1 MPPARRRR
9 APRERGEPRP
19 RTERDAREVR
29 EAREAREARRAR
41 EAREDREAPAKKP
54 RRRGDLLTRILV
66 AVPLA
71 VATII
76 FNNLGG
82 LPFALFLI
90 AAGLICMHEAYGL
103 LKIWRPVAAV
113 GFAAVVGMVLVARSG
128 SAGHVLEVGMA
139 AVPVALLAVMM
150 SDRRRPTV
158 AIAGTLLGV
167 YWVGFAFAHAE
178 LLRQLPHGNGVF
190 LDVLVGTFVGDTGA
204 YAGGKLFGRHRLAP
218 NVSPN
223 KTVEGLFCGMLL
235 AVIAVFLAGLYQTWL
250 SQGNALLLGV
260 AVAALAPLGDLFESL
275 IKRDA
280 GVKDSGS
287 VFGPHGGALDRLDGA
302 LFAVVVG
309 YYIWLA
315 VH

>member
-1 MPPARRRR
+1 MPQPRSRTRSSPPQRRARREEPAKKRRRR
-9 APRERGEPRP
+9 S
-19 RTERDAREVR
+19 
-29 EAREAREARRAR
+29 
-41 EAREDREAPAKKP
+41 
-54 RRRGDLLTRILV
+54 DLFTRILV

-76 FNNLGG
+76 FNNIGG
-82 LPFALFLI
+82 LPFALFVI

-103 LKIWRPVAAV
+103 LAIWRPVALV
-113 GFAAVVGMVLVARSG
+113 GLAAVVVMVLVARTG
-128 SAGHVLEVGMA
+128 GAGDVLEVGMA
-139 AVPVALLAVMM
+139 AVPVALLGVMI
-150 SDRRRPTV
+150 SDRKRPTV
-158 AIAGTLLGV
+158 AIAGTLLGI

-178 LLRQLPHGNGVF
+178 LLRELPHGNGVF
-190 LDVLVGTFVGDTGA
+190 LDVLIGTFVGDTGA
-204 YAGGKLFGRHRLAP
+204 YFGGRLFGRRPLAP

-250 SQGNALLLGV
+250 SQGHALLLGV
-260 AVAALAPLGDLFESL
+260 AVAALGPLGDLFESL
-275 IKRDA
+275 LKRDA

-287 VFGPHGGALDRLDGA
+287 VFGPHGGALDRLDAA
-302 LFAVVVG
+302 LFTVVVG

>member
-1 MPPARRRR
+1 MPQPRSRTRSSPPQRRARREEPAKKRRRR
-9 APRERGEPRP
+9 S
-19 RTERDAREVR
+19 
-29 EAREAREARRAR
+29 
-41 EAREDREAPAKKP
+41 
-54 RRRGDLLTRILV
+54 DLFTRILV

-76 FNNLGG
+76 FNNIGG
-82 LPFALFLI
+82 LPFALFVI

-103 LKIWRPVAAV
+103 LAIWRPVALV
-113 GFAAVVGMVLVARSG
+113 GFAAVVVMVLVARTG
-128 SAGHVLEVGMA
+128 GAGDVLEVGMA
-139 AVPVALLAVMM
+139 AVPVALLGVMI
-150 SDRRRPTV
+150 SDRKRPTV
-158 AIAGTLLGV
+158 AIAGTLLGI

-178 LLRQLPHGNGVF
+178 LLRELPHGNGVF
-190 LDVLVGTFVGDTGA
+190 LDVLIGTFVGDTGA
-204 YAGGKLFGRHRLAP
+204 YFGGRLFGRRPLAP

-250 SQGNALLLGV
+250 SQGHALLLGV
-260 AVAALAPLGDLFESL
+260 AVAALGPLGDLFESL
-275 IKRDA
+275 LKRDA

-287 VFGPHGGALDRLDGA
+287 VFGPHGGALDRLDAA
-302 LFAVVVG
+302 LFTVVVG

>member
-1 MPPARRRR
+1 MPPGRRRSASR
-9 APRERGEPRP
+9 QRRESREPRSQA
-19 RTERDAREVR
+19 TR
-29 EAREAREARRAR
+29 EAREAREAARQER
-41 EAREDREAPAKKP
+41 EARQPREKKP
-54 RRRGDLLTRILV
+54 RRRGDLITRILV

-71 VATII
+71 IATII

-113 GFAAVVGMVLVARSG
+113 GFGAVLAMVLVARSG
-128 SAGHVLEVGMA
+128 NEGHVLEVAMA
-139 AVPVALLAVMM
+139 ALPVALLAVMM
-150 SDRRRPTV
+150 SDRKRPTV

-167 YWVGFAFAHAE
+167 YWVGLTFAHAE

-250 SQGNALLLGV
+250 TQGHALLLGV
-260 AVAALAPLGDLFESL
+260 AVAVVAPLGDLFESL
-275 IKRDA
+275 VKRDA

>member
-1 MPPARRRR
+1 MPPGRRRSASR
-9 APRERGEPRP
+9 QRREPREPRSQA
-19 RTERDAREVR
+19 TR
-29 EAREAREARRAR
+29 EAREAREAARQER
-41 EAREDREAPAKKP
+41 EARQPREKKP
-54 RRRGDLLTRILV
+54 RRRGDLITRILV

-71 VATII
+71 IATII

-113 GFAAVVGMVLVARSG
+113 GFAAVLAMVLVARSG
-128 SAGHVLEVGMA
+128 NEGHVLEVAMA
-139 AVPVALLAVMM
+139 ALPVALLAVMM
-150 SDRRRPTV
+150 SDRKRPTV

-167 YWVGFAFAHAE
+167 YWVGLTFAHAE

-250 SQGNALLLGV
+250 TQGHALLLGV
-260 AVAALAPLGDLFESL
+260 AVAVVAPLGDLFESL
-275 IKRDA
+275 VKRDA

>member
-1 MPPARRRR
+1 MPPGRRRSASR
-9 APRERGEPRP
+9 QRRESREPRSQA
-19 RTERDAREVR
+19 TR
-29 EAREAREARRAR
+29 EAREAREAARQER
-41 EAREDREAPAKKP
+41 EARQPREKKP
-54 RRRGDLLTRILV
+54 RRRGDLITRILV

-71 VATII
+71 IATII

-113 GFAAVVGMVLVARSG
+113 GFAAVLAMVLVARSG
-128 SAGHVLEVGMA
+128 NEGHVLEVAMA
-139 AVPVALLAVMM
+139 ALPVALLAVMM
-150 SDRRRPTV
+150 SDRKRPTV

-167 YWVGFAFAHAE
+167 YWVGLTFAHAE

-250 SQGNALLLGV
+250 TQGHALLLGV
-260 AVAALAPLGDLFESL
+260 AVAVVAPLGDLFESL
-275 IKRDA
+275 VKRDA

>member
-1 MPPARRRR
+1 MPPGRRRSASR
-9 APRERGEPRP
+9 ERREPREPRSQA
-19 RTERDAREVR
+19 TR
-29 EAREAREARRAR
+29 EAREAREAARQER
-41 EAREDREAPAKKP
+41 EARQPREKKP
-54 RRRGDLLTRILV
+54 RRRGDLITRILV

-71 VATII
+71 IATII

-113 GFAAVVGMVLVARSG
+113 GFAAVLAMVLVARSG
-128 SAGHVLEVGMA
+128 NEGHVLEVAMA
-139 AVPVALLAVMM
+139 ALPVALLAVMM
-150 SDRRRPTV
+150 SDRKRPTV

-167 YWVGFAFAHAE
+167 YWVGLTFAHAE

-250 SQGNALLLGV
+250 TQGHALLLGV
-260 AVAALAPLGDLFESL
+260 AVAVVAPLGDLFESL
-275 IKRDA
+275 VKRDA